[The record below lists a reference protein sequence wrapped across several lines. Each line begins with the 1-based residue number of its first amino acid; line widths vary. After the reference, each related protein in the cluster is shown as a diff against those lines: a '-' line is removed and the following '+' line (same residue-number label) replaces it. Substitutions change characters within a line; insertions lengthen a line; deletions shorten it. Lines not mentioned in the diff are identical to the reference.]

1 MDKTIMLGIDLHDAR
16 LVIKMAADREAPE
29 TLRVENTLCAR
40 RALWRLLRERASGTG
55 ASRVVMAYEASCQ
68 GFSLRDEAC
77 AEGFE
82 CHVLAPT
89 KIAISGSHRRRKN
102 DERDAERLL
111 EVVRG
116 QVLAGNELPS
126 VWVPDLQTREDREIV
141 RGRLDVTEKG
151 TRVKAQIRTLLKRNA
166 VRPPERVGRGWTARL
181 EAWLRGLTRPS
192 SALPHGA
199 RVALGTLLRQKAALE
214 AEIARLD
221 REIEG
226 LCGQVRYA
234 EPARALMEEKGV
246 GLLTVMVFLTEMG
259 DLSRFE
265 NRKQVGA
272 YLGLVPSSHESG
284 ETPDRKGHITHQGPW
299 RVRRVLCQASWSRS
313 RTDPEE
319 KAAYE
324 RIVRKNPR
332 HKKIALVA
340 MMRRLVVKLWRL
352 GAQTQRR
359 HGCFTPEAA

>member
-1 MDKTIMLGIDLHDAR
+1 MRKNIMLGIDLHDAT
-16 LVIKMAADREAPE
+16 LVIKMATGREAPE
-29 TLRVENTLCAR
+29 TLRVENAAAGRRTL
-40 RALWRLLRERASGTG
+40 WTLLRERATG
-55 ASRVVMAYEASCQ
+55 AGRSRVVMAYEASCQ

-89 KIAISGSHRRRKN
+89 KIAVSGSHRRRKN

-116 QVLAGNELPS
+116 HVLAGNERPS
-126 VWVPDLQTREDREIV
+126 VWVPGLQTREDREIV
-141 RGRLDVTEKG
+141 RGRLDVAEKT

-166 VRPPERVGRGWTARL
+166 VRPGERLGRSWTARF
-181 EAWLRGLTRPS
+181 EAWLRGLTKPT

-199 RVALGTLLRQKAALE
+199 RVALTTLLRQKAALDG
-214 AEIARLD
+214 EIAFLD
-221 REIEG
+221 AQIEA
-226 LCGQVRYA
+226 LAGQARYA
-234 EPARALMEEKGV
+234 EPARALDEEKGV
-246 GLLTVMVFLTEMG
+246 GPLTAMVFLTEMG
-259 DLSRFE
+259 DLSRFK

-272 YLGLVPSSHESG
+272 YLGLVPSSHDSG
-284 ETPDRKGHITHQGPW
+284 ETPDRKGHITHQGPG

-313 RTDPEE
+313 RTDPKE

-332 HKKIALVA
+332 HKKIAVVA
-340 MMRRLVVKLWRL
+340 MMRRLGVQLWRL
-352 GAQTQRR
+352 GAQAQRR
-359 HGCFTPEAA
+359 HGCFAPEAA